1 MIFSWFTS
9 SSPGHFPVAMDKYLL
24 FYMEMM
30 TIVNFWRGNLPPTL
44 YFLFLFSPPRN
55 NCESENSYME
65 IRAEIA
71 YKSHVSS
78 FPQTVVDLWYT
89 LMPHC
94 YGHTILMIWNH
105 THTHHQ
111 GLLTDSKKGEIKT
124 KRIEVGEHRVTY
136 GMQAHQWETWGML
149 ERNVH
154 TMEGEGRNLLV
165 NMDDLG

>member
-1 MIFSWFTS
+1 MIFSWLTS
-9 SSPGHFPVAMDKYLL
+9 SNAGHFPVAMDKYLL

-30 TIVNFWRGNLPPTL
+30 TIVNFWGGNLPPTL

-55 NCESENSYME
+55 NCESENSSME

-111 GLLTDSKKGEIKT
+111 GLLTDSKKGEIET
-124 KRIEVGEHRVTY
+124 KQNHSWRAPSHVWDASTSVGNLGEAGKKRSRY
-136 GMQAHQWETWGML
+136 GGQ
-149 ERNVH
+149 
-154 TMEGEGRNLLV
+154 GEQPW
-165 NMDDLG
+165 